1 MSGTLAFVDRLK
13 RHVVGESF
21 VRRNPLY
28 YERSRRLL
36 DRLEAMDL
44 EGRRAWTRSQLARTL
59 SAARRTDYGCIVR
72 GDADIQSWPLLA
84 KEVLRDRLR
93 AFTTGNDWFAAPANT
108 GGTAGVPLKL
118 VRSLD
123 GIVFE
128 QACIDRLVFQLG
140 LHPRTVRTATIRGD
154 NVQDPRTLVRPDG
167 VSANGG
173 RARIFCAHAVTEKNI
188 DGIVASLTKFAPNLI
203 CAYPSALE
211 MLCRLLQQR
220 GISLKVD
227 ATLTSSEVFKPEAWT
242 LAREV
247 LGARNADYYGQAER
261 VAFAYAFAPREYRFL
276 PGYSHVEFLRH
287 DSKLLPPGSD
297 ERLYE
302 IVGTSLW
309 NNLMPLVRYRTG
321 DLIRLPASWGMHEL
335 EELALGLRTFP
346 GILGREQEVI
356 CCPAGVR
363 LTGLESLPHNVEHV
377 LRIQVVQETLNSAR
391 IRVVPAPGFC
401 EQDAAQLMANVR
413 AKVPC
418 DLSLSVEIAQWLER
432 TPRGKTPL
440 IVHRPPVHEALRRAG
455 VEPMH
460 TH

>member
-1 MSGTLAFVDRLK
+1 MNGTLALVDRLK
-13 RHVVGESF
+13 RHVVGETF

-36 DRLEAMDL
+36 DRLESMDF
-44 EGRRAWTRSQLARTL
+44 EGRRAWTRAQLVRTL
-59 SAARRTDYGCIVR
+59 IAARRTDYGGIVR
-72 GDADIQSWPLLA
+72 GDLDIQSWPLLA

-108 GGTAGVPLKL
+108 GGTAGMPLKL

-128 QACIDRLVFQLG
+128 QACIDRLVLQLG
-140 LHPRTVRTATIRGD
+140 LHPRTVRTAVIRGD
-154 NVQDPRTLVRPDG
+154 NVQDPRTLLRPDG

-173 RARIFCAHAVTEKNI
+173 RSRIFCAHAVTEKNI
-188 DGIVASLTKFAPNLI
+188 EGIAASLTRFAPNLI

-211 MLCRLLQQR
+211 MLCHMLQKH
-220 GISLKVD
+220 GIEFKVN
-227 ATLTSSEVFKPEAWT
+227 AALTSSEVFKPEAWD
-242 LAREV
+242 LARDV
-247 LGARNADYYGQAER
+247 LGCRNADYYGQAER

-287 DSKLLPPGSD
+287 DSKLLQPGSN

-321 DLIRLPASWGMHEL
+321 DLIRLPASWGMTEL
-335 EELALGLRTFP
+335 EELALGLRSFC

-356 CCPAGVR
+356 ACPAGVR
-363 LTGLESLPHNVEHV
+363 LTGLESIPHNVEHV

-401 EQDAAQLMANVR
+401 EQDAANLMANVR

-440 IVHRPPVHEALRRAG
+440 IVHRPPVHDALRRAG